1 MKRTIMI
8 ALMGLLAMG
17 AMAQTR
23 SLAYVDIPSAQARVD
38 SLTTENQTLADNI
51 SESENLIS
59 QERNSIA
66 QNRSQVNEIEPILA
80 NVQIQSR
87 ELYDVM
93 SEISDAAMRENA
105 KNNIDR
111 TKDLQNR
118 LETKVRELERANAVS
133 ERTIENELKKIDRAE
148 ATIAKNNDEITI
160 LKASIEKTE
169 IQQKRLTDLMTKIES
184 SLTQAETA
192 IGN

>member
-1 MKRTIMI
+1 MI